1 MATTL
6 TRITPEVRDSIS
18 QANESLDLAINILLD
33 EGVYVGLASQLGDV
47 RDLLNLLASD
57 QAADLLAG

>member
-18 QANESLDLAINILLD
+18 KANESLDLAINILLN

-57 QAADLLAG
+57 QAADLLEG